1 MRDKRRC
8 AYTPQM
14 KHLLI
19 SVCLWSLSLVAA
31 VATAAENYCHDRS
44 VNAEWERLLVRHEG
58 DTTVT
63 YLYALRNDLCAAV
76 DAGKISLEQAVD
88 RFESERQRMIE
99 QHHHRLQE
107 QQVRS
112 VAWANPI
119 VDHNQL

>member
-1 MRDKRRC
+1 
-8 AYTPQM
+8 M

-19 SVCLWSLSLVAA
+19 SASLWSLSLVAA

-44 VNAEWERLLVRHEG
+44 INAEWERLLARHEG

-76 DAGKISLEQAVD
+76 DAGKISLEQAVE

-99 QHHHRLQE
+99 QHRHRLQE
-107 QQVRS
+107 QQARS
-112 VAWANPI
+112 VAWANPT
-119 VDHNQL
+119 VDHDRLMRTAPV

>member
-1 MRDKRRC
+1 
-8 AYTPQM
+8 M

-76 DAGKISLEQAVD
+76 DAAARSALNK
-88 RFESERQRMIE
+88 
-99 QHHHRLQE
+99 RLTGSS
-107 QQVRS
+107 RS
-112 VAWANPI
+112 DSA
-119 VDHNQL
+119 